1 MRPFVSLV
9 VCSMVLVAMSA
20 MAQAPVVPQGGV
32 VNGASFRPANA
43 TGGGVSAGAIVSIF
57 GSNLATATVVAG
69 SLPLP
74 TSLGGTTVRIGGA
87 AAPMFFVSAGQINAQ
102 VPWNVAT
109 GTAQLMVTTAAGTS
123 AVANVTI
130 QDASPG
136 LFSQT
141 SNGRGPGA
149 VLNYV
154 SQQQTP
160 INTPGVTINPGGIVI
175 LYGTG
180 FGRVGNPP
188 ADGVA
193 AGAATQTTLV
203 SPTVM
208 IGGRQ
213 ATVQYSGLAPGFV
226 GLYQINAVIPAGTPE
241 GCYLP
246 ITVTFAGTVSNTVTA
261 AVTNNRVDC
270 NAVAGSGATGMTLGG
285 SIGAASVVKTS
296 VQMSLPSIPG
306 LPGGLPGLPGLPG
319 LGAVVTDSFGAS
331 FSKYE
336 VVVPSSLALYPPV
349 NGGCTVWL
357 FKGTSSSI
365 PDMGVVT
372 DKPLNAGTLT
382 LTGPGVNKTFTP
394 KTVGVYG
401 DVLSQNALQP
411 GAWTL
416 SGSGG
421 ADVGSFTS
429 ALSVPSPLFNITDF
443 GLLNGQIKQS
453 AGFTVTWACPDPNG
467 QVIETLM
474 SFNDPQQLV
483 GMAFCTFPCPAG
495 RGTMGADVLGQ
506 LPVSSGDFGTMLS
519 VSFAPGPT
527 GISAIKASGLTQGAF
542 AYAIAS
548 VMMGAPLVP

>member
-1 MRPFVSLV
+1 MRRFVSFV

-20 MAQAPVVPQGGV
+20 MAQAPAVPQGGV

-43 TGGGVSAGAIVSIF
+43 PGGGVSAGAIVSIF
-57 GSNLATATVVAG
+57 GSNLAASTVVG
-69 SLPLP
+69 TSLPLS
-74 TSLGGTTVRIGGA
+74 TSLGGTTLRIGGI
-87 AAPMFFVSAGQINAQ
+87 AAPLFFVSAGQINAQ
-102 VPWNVAT
+102 VPWGVAT
-109 GTAQLMVTTAAGTS
+109 GTAQLTVTTAAGTS

-149 VLNYV
+149 VQNYV
-154 SQQQTP
+154 SQQQAP
-160 INTPGVTINPGGIVI
+160 VANTPGATINPGGIVVI
-175 LYGTG
+175 YGTG
-180 FGRVGNPP
+180 FGKVTNPP
-188 ADGVA
+188 ADGAA

-203 SPTVM
+203 SPTVT

-213 ATVQYSGLAPGFV
+213 ATVQYSGLAPNYV

-285 SIGAASVVKTS
+285 SIGAASLVKTS

-306 LPGGLPGLPGLPG
+306 LPGGLPGLPGL
-319 LGAVVTDSFGAS
+319 GAVVTDTFGAS
-331 FSKYE
+331 FSKYD

-349 NGGCTVWL
+349 NGGCTAWL

-382 LTGPGVNKTFTP
+382 LTGPGGVNKTFTP
-394 KTVGVYG
+394 KTVGLYG

-443 GLLNGQIKQS
+443 GLQSGQIKQS

-474 SFNDPQQLV
+474 SFNDPQSLL
-483 GMAFCTFPCPAG
+483 GMAFCTFACSD
-495 RGTMGADVLGQ
+495 RKGTMGADVLGQ
-506 LPVSSGDFGTMLS
+506 LPVSSGDFATMLS

-527 GISAIKASGLTQGAF
+527 GISAIKASGLTQGIF
-542 AYAIAS
+542 TYAIAS

>member
-1 MRPFVSLV
+1 MRLFVSLV

-57 GSNLATATVVAG
+57 GSNLATATVVQG

-74 TSLGGTTVRIGGA
+74 TSLGGTTVRFGGT

-109 GTAQLMVTTAAGTS
+109 GTAQLTVTTAAGTS
-123 AVANVTI
+123 PAVNVTI
-130 QDASPG
+130 QDSSPG

-141 SNGRGPGA
+141 SDGRGPGA

-154 SQQQTP
+154 PERQAYAG
-160 INTPGVTINPGGIVI
+160 NTPASTINPTGIVTI
-175 LYGTG
+175 YGTG
-180 FGRVGNPP
+180 FGRVSNPP
-188 ADGVA
+188 ADGTPA
-193 AGAATQTTLV
+193 TAATSTLV
-203 SPTVM
+203 TPTVM

-213 ATVQYSGLAPGFV
+213 ATVQYSGLAPGYV
-226 GLYQINAVIPAGTPE
+226 GLYQINAVIPTGTPE

-246 ITVTFAGTVSNTVTA
+246 ITVTFAGTVGNTVTV

-285 SIGAASVVKTS
+285 SIGAASLVKSS
-296 VQMSLPSIPG
+296 VQMAGLPSIPG
-306 LPGGLPGLPGLPG
+306 LPGGLPGLPGLG
-319 LGAVVTDSFGAS
+319 TVVSDSFGAS

-336 VVVPSSLALYPPV
+336 VVVPSSLALYPPA

-357 FKGTSSSI
+357 FKGTSTNI

-382 LTGPGVNKTFTP
+382 LTGPGGVNKTFAP

-411 GAWTL
+411 GTWTL

-429 ALSVPSPLFNITDF
+429 VLSVPSPLFNITDF

-495 RGTMGADVLGQ
+495 RGTMGADVLAQ

-519 VSFAPGPT
+519 IAFAPGPT
-527 GISAIKASGLTQGAF
+527 GISAIRATGLTQGIF
-542 AYAIAS
+542 TYAIAS